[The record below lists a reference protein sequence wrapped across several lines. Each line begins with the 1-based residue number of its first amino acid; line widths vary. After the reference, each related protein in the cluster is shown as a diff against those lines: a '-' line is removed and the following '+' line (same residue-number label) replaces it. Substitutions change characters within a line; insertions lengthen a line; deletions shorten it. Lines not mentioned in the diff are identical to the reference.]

1 MHSTKPE
8 DMGSVAKDILPG
20 RQTWEQA
27 LGLFIE
33 LPPRS
38 STAIT
43 SPLGGT
49 VHLVDWQLAADLR
62 ERYEA
67 VPRDSNQC
75 SSAFRLAY
83 FTTKI
88 LSLFDL
94 APYLGSDELETLF
107 YSLPLAVQLVDDDLS
122 IENSNGITGL
132 TLPEQ
137 REEYMEVVNDGRM
150 VISGWVRSK
159 DALATEITSFWERK
173 LEGLQSTSP
182 SDYRVGESFV
192 KILGSVDSSNNSKTP
207 EELAE
212 LCKSVRTAN
221 AIRTAAWVALL
232 RQSIL
237 STPAGTR
244 LCNELV
250 ADSTGL
256 KPEDEKKDGKCLE
269 LGYNL
274 TANGLRL
281 GLRKLSLL
289 NLLLAGDESV
299 AASIPTQR
307 LMFFLKHLIQCLQS
321 ERASLGVKA
330 EILQSLTYVL
340 PCIHEMYGSHW
351 EESMD
356 ILSTIWQDINGGDE
370 ALSLLL
376 ASFRL
381 FAALKSIVDNEDSND
396 DVKDAWAD
404 RKTVLF
410 NRLTSTL
417 HKFGRFLLSTHTR
430 HFLTDLDS
438 STNFH
443 QPRDV
448 AVDRL
453 CRLLNVLPAD
463 SVEDVS
469 KVFPLLTAHS
479 GTVQRAAYTILHRYI
494 PSIQEQVSFDVALSK
509 TTVRLPDELM
519 SLLLEA
525 PTMPSVKLS
534 YGDDRT
540 WADIRSYLLS
550 WKVVFDH
557 FTNAVCCPQLTDIR
571 MMVDANL

>member
-1 MHSTKPE
+1 MTIAEELLHSTKSE
-8 DMGSVAKDILPG
+8 DMGSVAKDILPS
-20 RQTWEQA
+20 RQTWEKA
-27 LGLFIE
+27 IGPFLE

-43 SPLGGT
+43 SPLGST
-49 VHLVDWQLAADLR
+49 VHLIDRQLPADFE
-62 ERYEA
+62 ERYEGVA
-67 VPRDSNQC
+67 RDSSQC

-94 APYLGSDELETLF
+94 AGNLGTAELETLF
-107 YSLPLAVQLVDDDLS
+107 HCIPLAVQLVDDDLS

-132 TLPEQ
+132 SLPEQ
-137 REEYMEVVNDGRM
+137 REEYMEVVNDGRK
-150 VISGWVRSK
+150 VISGWVHSK
-159 DALATEITSFWERK
+159 NTLATSITSFWERK
-173 LEGLQSTSP
+173 LEGLRSTSP
-182 SDYRVGESFV
+182 ADYRIGEAFV
-192 KILGSVDSSNNSKTP
+192 KIMASVDSSNKSKTP
-207 EELAE
+207 EELAD
-212 LCKSVRTAN
+212 LCKGVRTAN
-221 AIRTAAWVALL
+221 SIRTASWVALL
-232 RQSIL
+232 RQAIL
-237 STPAGTR
+237 TTPAGTR

-256 KPEDEKKDGKCLE
+256 KPEDEKKD
-269 LGYNL
+269 
-274 TANGLRL
+274 

-307 LMFFLKHLIQCLQS
+307 LMFLLKSLIQGLQS
-321 ERASLGVKA
+321 ESAPLSVKA
-330 EILQSLTYVL
+330 EILQSLTFVL

-356 ILSTIWQDINGGDE
+356 ALSTIWQDVNGGDE
-370 ALSLLL
+370 ALPLLL

-381 FAALKSIVDNEDSND
+381 LASLKSIVDNEESND

-404 RKTVLF
+404 RKKVLF
-410 NRLTSTL
+410 NQLTSTL
-417 HKFGRFLLSTHTR
+417 HKFGRCLPYQYQGYT
-430 HFLTDLDS
+430 LTQLDS
-438 STNFH
+438 STNFY

-453 CRLLNVLPAD
+453 RRLLDITPAD
-463 SVEDVS
+463 SLEDVGR
-469 KVFPLLTAHS
+469 VFPLLTAHS
-479 GTVQRAAYTILHRYI
+479 GAVQRAAYTILHRYI
-494 PSIQEQVSFDVALSK
+494 PSVQEQISFDVALSK

-525 PTMPSVKLS
+525 PTMASVKLA

-557 FTNAVCCPQLTDIR
+557 FVNAVCCPHSENQ
-571 MMVDANL
+571 V